1 MLLGAATREHVLLVG
16 PPGVG
21 KSLLCRR
28 LGALFSENDSY
39 FEVALTRFTTPDDV
53 FGPLSLKALR
63 EDVARRAADGFAGGA
78 EVVFLDEIFRARAL
92 LPALLQLLNERTW
105 PDGSRNRPAKLVS
118 AVAATNA
125 LRDADD
131 DDDDALFDRFLFRRA
146 VAPCR
151 TRRARPAPDADGR
164 RRLSRRAAALLAPLR
179 ERLRGARAAL
189 RAARG
194 RVLQGVARDE
204 ARRVR
209 VRRRLRRCSEA
220 IRAAALACGRTG

>member
-1 MLLGAATREHVLLVG
+1 MMVGRALIGVTDTIEHRLVERSAEARLVLLGAATREHVLLVG

-63 EDVARRAADGFAGGA
+63 EDVSQRAADGFAGGA

-118 AVAATNA
+118 AVAANA
-125 LRDADD
+125 GSNAGSTFVHVLASM
-131 DDDDALFDRFLFRRA
+131 
-146 VAPCR
+146 R
-151 TRRARPAPDADGR
+151 TRERER
-164 RRLSRRAAALLAPLR
+164 RRVEKHKRF
-179 ERLRGARAAL
+179 
-189 RAARG
+189 
-194 RVLQGVARDE
+194 
-204 ARRVR
+204 
-209 VRRRLRRCSEA
+209 
-220 IRAAALACGRTG
+220 